1 MAKADPNRVKAKLL
15 SQTGAKVRSFTDK
28 ENSMCQS
35 NGTMIK
41 PYFSGQKKTAG
52 AEDGILGQVVVM
64 LAEIKN
70 QNQYLIE
77 RNTEL
82 ENLIEGDVRSKIEE
96 GFAELREEIRSLKK
110 IVKT

>member
-1 MAKADPNRVKAKLL
+1 MTRADPNRVNAKLL
-15 SQTGAKVRSFTDK
+15 SQTGFKVRSFTDK

-41 PYFSGQKKTAG
+41 PYFSGQKKSAQ
-52 AEDGILGQVVVM
+52 EDGMLAQVVAM

-82 ENLIEGDVRSKIEE
+82 ENLIEGEVKSKIEE

-110 IVKT
+110 TVKT

>member
-1 MAKADPNRVKAKLL
+1 
-15 SQTGAKVRSFTDK
+15 
-28 ENSMCQS
+28 
-35 NGTMIK
+35 
-41 PYFSGQKKTAG
+41 
-52 AEDGILGQVVVM
+52 M

-82 ENLIEGDVRSKIEE
+82 ENLIEGEVRSKIEE